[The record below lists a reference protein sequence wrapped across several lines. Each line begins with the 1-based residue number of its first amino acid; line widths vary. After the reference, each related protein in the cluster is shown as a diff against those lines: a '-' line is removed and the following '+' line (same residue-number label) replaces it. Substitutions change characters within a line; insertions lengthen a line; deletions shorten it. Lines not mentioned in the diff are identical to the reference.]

1 MTTTHETIETV
12 YRQEYGRV
20 LAALIS
26 YLGDFDLAEDALQE
40 ALLTALE
47 KWPEDDIPRNPGAWL
62 TTTAKRKAID
72 RIRRRKTHSQKE
84 ELLRET
90 AVTSQ
95 PDPTDTDM
103 NSIPDD
109 RLKLIFTCCHPALA
123 ETAQVALTLHTLGG
137 LTTPEIAHAFL
148 TPEATMAQR
157 LVRAKRKIRDAGIPY
172 RVPPAELLTERTDA
186 VRAVIYLIFNEG
198 YNASSGESH
207 VRQELCQEAI
217 LLARVLVD
225 LLWEEELHMELPESL
240 GLLALMLLHH
250 ARRHTRTTPEGDLIL
265 LENQDRSAW
274 QHHEIAEGIAL
285 LEDALQNKQ
294 PGPYQIQAAI
304 AALHAQAA
312 APQDTDWLQIG
323 GLYNELNRIAP
334 SPIIELNLAVAIA
347 MADGPMPGLSIL
359 DKLAETGALDNYHL
373 YHATRADLLRR
384 AGWHDEA
391 RTAYQQALSLTT
403 NQSEQRFLQKRI
415 DELEAEENEN

>member
-1 MTTTHETIETV
+1 MTAHQTIETV

-26 YLGDFDLAEDALQE
+26 YLSDFDLAEDALQE

-47 KWPEDDIPRNPGAWL
+47 KWPETGIPRNPGAWL

-72 RIRRRKTHSQKE
+72 RIRRKKTFTEKE
-84 ELLRET
+84 AILKET
-90 AVTSQ
+90 AVTIQ
-95 PDPTDTDM
+95 PDPTDRDM
-103 NSIPDD
+103 NPIPDD

-123 ETAQVALTLHTLGG
+123 ETAQVALTLRTLGG

-148 TPEATMAQR
+148 TPEKTMAQR
-157 LVRAKRKIRDAGIPY
+157 IVRAKRKIRDAGIPY
-172 RVPPAELLTERTDA
+172 RVPPTELLAERTDS

-198 YNASSGESH
+198 YNASSGDNH

-225 LLWEEELHMELPESL
+225 LLWQEELHNELPESM
-240 GLLALMLLHH
+240 GLLALMLIHH
-250 ARRHTRTTPEGDLIL
+250 SRRHTRTTPEGDIIRLD
-265 LENQDRSAW
+265 EQDRTQW
-274 QHHEIAEGIAL
+274 QQDEIEEGEAL
-285 LEDALQNKQ
+285 LEKALHQRR

-304 AALHAQAA
+304 AALHAQAKT
-312 APQDTDWLQIG
+312 PQDTDWLQIG

-359 DKLAETGALDNYHL
+359 DKLGETGELDNYHL
-373 YHATRADLLRR
+373 YHATRADFLRR
-384 AGWHDEA
+384 AGWHNDA
-391 RTAYQQALSLTT
+391 RAAYQQALTLTT

-415 DELEAEENEN
+415 DELHNN